1 MNADSPDELDRI
13 LSQSETIV
21 PSSGFTAR
29 VMEAVE
35 QEALAPPP
43 IAFPWKRAVPGLVA
57 CLVLLGIL
65 LGKVA
70 ATWGPQARS
79 AADWPATVSLS
90 TGIQHISGGSGAT
103 ALTISLVLVLFLS
116 LVTMWLSL
124 RIAGV
129 RH

>member
-1 MNADSPDELDRI
+1 MNADTPDELDRI
-13 LSQSETIV
+13 LSQCETIV

-70 ATWGPQARS
+70 ATWSQQAQS
-79 AADWPATVSLS
+79 AAAWPGAAGLLVW
-90 TGIQHISGGSGAT
+90 IQHSSGGSWIT
-103 ALTISLVLVLFLS
+103 AGTISLALLLS
-116 LVTMWLSL
+116 LGTMWLSL
-124 RIAGV
+124 RMAGV